1 MLIPGVS
8 SGSKFVRCKLNIGN
22 DFVLTLDNFHDVQ
35 WEGLAH
41 CHLNPFCGLFYD
53 AGLGKTAIGL
63 TYLVQRLKHLSV
75 SRRALVIAPIRV
87 ACQTWPNEIDE
98 WQHLAGTEYQLI
110 RAEDTDPLVKE
121 FRADAY
127 MRARS
132 GGLENWEL
140 DQYRGLLR
148 TSLER
153 QWSEYWTAGLSPVFP
168 RIEDL
173 DRFDGQTNHMVQL
186 HGQTGLPPE
195 EADRAAGTLT
205 TGFKDKLRRQQL
217 RADVPLHFINREAL
231 PWLVDALR
239 ERQEGCPYDDAIYD
253 ESSDLGD
260 HNTERFKAMRAI
272 RRDLKSFIQMT
283 ATPAAEGYQKLFSQ
297 RWLMDL
303 GKLWGNGITNWRE
316 EHFTYN
322 SRTFSYKLRK
332 GHDKIIGSQMADLG
346 LVAKAEDHLPPVA
359 TGWADMTRKI
369 ELGPELRELERQFIE
384 TRILRLSDNFD
395 PRTGIPEEF
404 IDADNPASLSQKL
417 LQFCSGA
424 VYDDK
429 KVARLIHD
437 HKIEELR
444 QLMDELHGEPI
455 LLVYWWQSSLARL
468 KKAFPKMA
476 VMDTTGSQQEGWNKG
491 KYPLLAV
498 HPQGSEFGLNL
509 QKGPGHDIAIF
520 DMFWSYEKWYQIH
533 KRLAR
538 QGQTRPVR
546 SWPLVVKGS
555 ADEIAVKRLQSKE
568 DAQNALF
575 KYIMDMRA
583 EIMGTPKESSYAD
596 VFD

>member
-1 MLIPGVS
+1 ML
-8 SGSKFVRCKLNIGN
+8 RLEQ
-22 DFVLTLDNFHDVQ
+22 FHQYQ
-35 WEGLAH
+35 WDGLAH
-41 CHLNPFCGLFYD
+41 CHLNPYCGLYYD

-63 TYLVQRLKHLSV
+63 TYLVQRLKHLGV

-87 ACQTWPNEIDE
+87 ACQTWPNELDE
-98 WQHLAGTEYQLI
+98 WEHLAGTEFQLI
-110 RAEDTDPLVKE
+110 RAEDNDPEVKE
-121 FRADAY
+121 FRKDAY
-127 MRARS
+127 TRARS

-140 DQYRGLLR
+140 DTYEGLCR
-148 TSLER
+148 KSLER
-153 QWSEYWTAGLSPVFP
+153 QWIDYWSAGLSPIFP
-168 RIEDL
+168 RLTDL
-173 DRFDGQTNHMVQL
+173 YEFDRMTKAHRAMHSLG
-186 HGQTGLPPE
+186 GLSPE

-205 TGFKDKLRRQQL
+205 TGFKDKLRRRQL
-217 RADVPLHFINREAL
+217 RTDVPLHFINREAL
-231 PWLVDALR
+231 PWLVDTLVEQQA
-239 ERQEGCPYDDAIYD
+239 GCPYDDAIYD

-260 HNTERFKAMRAI
+260 HNTERFKAMRQL
-272 RRDLKSFIQMT
+272 RRELKSFVQMT

-297 RWLMDL
+297 RWLMDT
-303 GKLWGNGITNWRE
+303 GALWGNGITNWRD

-322 SRTFSYKLRK
+322 SRTYSYKLKR
-332 GHDKIIGSQMADLG
+332 GHDKVISSQMADLC
-346 LVAKAEDHLPPVA
+346 LVAKAEDHLPSVE
-359 TGWADMTRKI
+359 TTWTDLTRKI
-369 ELGPELRELERQFIE
+369 ELGPELRQREMEFIE
-384 TRILRLSDNFD
+384 SRILRL
-395 PRTGIPEEF
+395 PEGPLTGRLPDDAEDF

-429 KVARLIHD
+429 KRARAIHD

-444 QLMDELHGEPI
+444 QLIDELQGEPI

-468 KKAFPKMA
+468 KKAFPKMQ
-476 VMDTTGSQQEGWNKG
+476 VMDRQASQQPDWNKG
-491 KYPLLAV
+491 KIGLLAV

-555 ADEIAVKRLQSKE
+555 ADEVCVKRLQSKE

-575 KYIMDMRA
+575 RYIQQMRDEITGVETHAQTRDSASFA
-583 EIMGTPKESSYAD
+583 EA
-596 VFD
+596 FD

>member
-1 MLIPGVS
+1 M
-8 SGSKFVRCKLNIGN
+8 
-22 DFVLTLDNFHDVQ
+22 LTLQDFHQYQ
-35 WEGLAH
+35 WDGLAH
-41 CHLNPFCGLFYD
+41 CHLHPYCGLYFD
-53 AGLGKTAIGL
+53 AGLGKTGIGL
-63 TYLVQRLKHLSV
+63 TYLVQRALMLGV

-87 ACQTWPNEIDE
+87 ACQTWPNELAE
-98 WQHLAGTEYQLI
+98 WQHLAGTPFQLI
-110 RAEDTDPLVKE
+110 RAEDSDPEVKE
-121 FRADAY
+121 FRKDAY
-127 MRARS
+127 QRART
-132 GGLENWEL
+132 GGLTPWEL
-140 DQYRGLLR
+140 DVYEGLCR
-148 TSLER
+148 ASLER
-153 QWSEYWTAGLSPVFP
+153 RWIEYWTAGLSPVFP
-168 RIEDL
+168 EPQDL
-173 DRFDGQTNHMVQL
+173 ADFDRLTLLNREL
-186 HGQTGLPPE
+186 HARGGLPTE

-205 TGFKDKLRRQQL
+205 TQFKDRLRRQQL

-231 PWLVDALR
+231 PWLVDVLT
-239 ERQEGCPYDDAIYD
+239 EQQQGCPYDDAIYD
-253 ESSDLGD
+253 EASDLGD
-260 HNTERFKAMRAI
+260 HNTDRFKAMRSL
-272 RRDLKSFIQMT
+272 RRNLKSFIQMT

-297 RWLMDL
+297 RWLMDT
-303 GKLWGNGITNWRE
+303 GKLWGNAITHWRDD
-316 EHFTYN
+316 HFTYN
-322 SRTFSYKLRK
+322 SKTFSYKLRK
-332 GHDKIIGSQMADLG
+332 GHDKIISSQMADIC

-359 TGWADMTRKI
+359 TTWTDLTRKI

-384 TRILRLSDNFD
+384 TRILRLDSLQNSE
-395 PRTGIPEEF
+395 IPDDF

-424 VYDDK
+424 VYNDK
-429 KVARLIHD
+429 KKAVAIHD

-455 LLVYWWQSSLARL
+455 FLVYWWQSSLARL
-468 KKAFPKMA
+468 RKAFPKMQ
-476 VMDTTGSQQEGWNKG
+476 VMDRQGSQQADWNKG
-491 KYPLLAV
+491 KIPLLAA

-555 ADEIAVKRLQSKE
+555 ADEVAVKRLQAKE

-583 EIMGTPKESSYAD
+583 EITGRK
-596 VFD
+596 